1 MCEPECPNMAITYR
15 EIIYEI
21 DSTLCTECIGHYE
34 EPTCIKV
41 CPIDCIIVDPKHL
54 ESEEQLMERFVL
66 IHHSDKL

>member
-1 MCEPECPNMAITYR
+1 MAITYG
-15 EIIYEI
+15 ELIYEI
-21 DSTLCTECIGHYE
+21 DPALCTECIGHYE

-54 ESEEQLMERFVL
+54 ELEDQLMERFVL

>member
-1 MCEPECPNMAITYR
+1 MAIAYR

-34 EPTCIKV
+34 EPTCITV